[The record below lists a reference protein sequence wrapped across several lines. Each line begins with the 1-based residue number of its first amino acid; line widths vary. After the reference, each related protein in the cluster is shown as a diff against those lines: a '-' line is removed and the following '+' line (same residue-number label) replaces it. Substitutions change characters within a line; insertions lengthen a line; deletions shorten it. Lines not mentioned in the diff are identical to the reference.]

1 MICVIEEKGNHL
13 TEIIQEAGYQTSTI
27 IDCDKNELLILNNI
41 VPDLK
46 SLSPSIGVKPIILI
60 GKAVTIIETIGAD
73 DTSTIEERRVFKDS
87 SPWDKRGFQCYKN
100 HPLFEGLFGGFY
112 STYLKGL
119 EKMPNVFY
127 YIGSRAKVVAVEKRY
142 ISYIR
147 DRKLIWLHD
156 IGGFPVLSI
165 GGYLSFEEA
174 DNPYNAEAR
183 RFIENSI
190 LWMLSPGRQGKYWK
204 ESKSGF
210 VQISETPDQRLPSIS
225 PVISWPSSSIK
236 IEDAKGY
243 MNSTGRRVLA
253 NISVHKIEEVWMH
266 PFRILRSMEFSVDGE
281 HMSKALNRV
290 LYTPERVVYELCCGE
305 ITVFCSLENP
315 YLFLQFDFYDYIEH
329 SIDIRFESD
338 LRIMWPMDDAFN
350 GEKRFTKLNNGFILQ
365 TEDSQIK
372 SLFVFSN
379 PSSVSLDEID
389 KEIFVSISS
398 KATGTAVLSV
408 ISCNEDE
415 ELPKQIDMQD
425 EIRKTNE
432 FYLKY
437 LEKGR
442 IITDDSRLNEA
453 LDMARIG
460 AIKFRVTVPNLG
472 TGLVAGYSSSRPGW
486 LSARP
491 GYAWYFGRD
500 SLWCSLAFLDIG
512 DFKTVKE
519 NLELLVKFQ
528 RIDGKIYHELTTSN
542 VVHYDAADSTPLFLY
557 TMYRY
562 CLQSG
567 DIGFARKN
575 WDKIEKALDYC
586 SKTDSDGDGLIENT
600 IAGHGWIEGGKLY
613 GAKASFYLNCIW
625 IAALRGIE
633 ILSSYL
639 GEERVNSHL
648 PDLQRRC
655 LIGLEKL
662 YDPEMGFVLGI
673 DESGNQMKFRTIM
686 SSMGSIFD
694 CVPNERIAAQIEDLA
709 SDDFSTDWGVRIIGK
724 SSGIFNPKGYH
735 EGSVWPLFTGWA
747 ALAQFKLGADL
758 DAYNHMLAN
767 LYMYKD
773 FSSGYIPEVLN
784 GQTYELSGICPHQA
798 WSETM
803 GFQPFYEGVL
813 GFAPNI
819 IEGII
824 DFQPS
829 IPLNLRRVEAPC
841 LALGSNCLALS
852 YECTTLIDDRVEVTQ
867 HFEIHMPKEISVR
880 FTPWIPKYSSGV
892 RISVNN
898 NPLPVRTLD
907 GITSKRVELD
917 KSISGKKLDI
927 SITYTA
933 PFLIFPVEP
942 QLTKNKK
949 SSQPRI
955 IAIRRMLESDC
966 WQLIVRSPGK
976 TSSIPIMASG
986 KIEAKNADIV
996 GNELIVKGNKSNSHK
1011 TVTVLLKAYSR
1022 NA

>member
-1 MICVIEEKGNHL
+1 MIYVLEEKGSHL
-13 TEIIQEAGYQTSTI
+13 TEIVQKGGYQTSTR
-27 IDCDKNELLILNNI
+27 IDCGKNELLIFNN
-41 VPDLK
+41 VMPDLN
-46 SLSPSIGVKPIILI
+46 SLSASIGVRPTLLI
-60 GKAVTIIETIGAD
+60 GEAVTMIEMIG
-73 DTSTIEERRVFKDS
+73 IEETGTIKKESISLDK
-87 SPWDKRGFQCYKN
+87 SPWDKRGFQCYKD

-112 STYLKGL
+112 SIYLNSF
-119 EKMPNVFY
+119 EKMPSVFY
-127 YIGSRAKVVAVEKRY
+127 YLGSKAKVVAVEKRY

-147 DRKLIWLHD
+147 ERKLIWFHD

-165 GGYLSFEEA
+165 GGYLSFEKN
-174 DNPYNAEAR
+174 DNPYNAEVQK
-183 RFIENSI
+183 FVENSI
-190 LWMLSPGRQGKYWK
+190 AWVLSSDRKGSYWK
-204 ESKSGF
+204 EPKPRF
-210 VQISETPDQRLPSIS
+210 FQISKTPYQKSPSIS

-243 MNSTGRRVLA
+243 MNSTGRRVVA
-253 NISVHKIEEVWMH
+253 NISAHRIEEVWVH
-266 PFRILRSMEFSVDGE
+266 PFRVLSSMEFSLDAM
-281 HMSKALNRV
+281 HMKKVIRRIH
-290 LYTPERVVYELCCGE
+290 YTSERVVYELENGR

-315 YLFLQFDFYDYIEH
+315 YLFVQWDFDEDVEH
-329 SIDIRFESD
+329 SVDVQFESD
-338 LRIMWPMDDAFN
+338 LRIMWPMDYAFN
-350 GEKRFTKLNNGFILQ
+350 GEKRFTLLDSGCMLQ
-365 TEDSQIK
+365 TEDGQIK

-379 PSSVSLDEID
+379 PSSLSFD
-389 KEIFVSISS
+389 KLGEKIRVSIMS
-398 KATGTAVLSV
+398 KVVGTATLSV
-408 ISCNEDE
+408 ISCIGNEK
-415 ELPKQIDMQD
+415 LPKYIDMQY
-425 EIRKTNE
+425 EICKAND
-432 FYLKY
+432 FYLDY

-442 IITDDSRLNEA
+442 ITTDNSRLNEA

-472 TGLVAGYSSSRPGW
+472 TGLVAGYASSSPGW
-486 LSARP
+486 FSTRP

-512 DFKTVKE
+512 DFTTVKE
-519 NLELLVKFQ
+519 NLELLMKYQ

-542 VVHYDAADSTPLFLY
+542 VVHYDAADSTPLFLC

-562 CLQSG
+562 CVQSG

-575 WDKIEKALDYC
+575 WDRIEKALDYC

-600 IAGHGWIEGGKLY
+600 VAGHGWVEGGKLY

-625 IAALRGIE
+625 IAALRGIGM
-633 ILSSYL
+633 LSNYL
-639 GEERVNSHL
+639 GEERVKSHL
-648 PDLQRRC
+648 SDLQKRC

-662 YDPEMGFVLGI
+662 YDPDMGFVLGI
-673 DESGNQMKFRTIM
+673 DESGKKMRFRTIM

-694 CVPNERIAAQIEDLA
+694 CVPNERISAQIEDLA
-709 SDDFSTDWGVRIIGK
+709 SDDFSTDWGVRIVGK

-784 GQTYELSGICPHQA
+784 GQTYELSGICSHQA

-829 IPLNLRRVEAPC
+829 IPLNLTRVEAPC
-841 LALGSNCLALS
+841 LAVGSNCLALS
-852 YECTTLIDDRVEVTQ
+852 YECTTLIDDRIEVTQ

-880 FTPWIPKYSSGV
+880 FTPWIPKYSTGV

-898 NPLPVRTLD
+898 IPLPVRTLD

-917 KSISGKKLDI
+917 RIISGKKLDI

-966 WQLIVRSPGK
+966 WKLIVRSPGK
-976 TSSIPIMASG
+976 TSSFQIISSN
-986 KIEAKNADIV
+986 KIEAENADIV
-996 GNELIVKGNKSNSHK
+996 GNELIVKGNKSNSYK